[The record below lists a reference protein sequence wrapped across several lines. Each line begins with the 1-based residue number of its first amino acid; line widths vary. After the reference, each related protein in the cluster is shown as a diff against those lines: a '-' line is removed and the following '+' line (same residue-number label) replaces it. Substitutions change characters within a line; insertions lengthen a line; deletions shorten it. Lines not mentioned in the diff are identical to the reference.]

1 MSCIT
6 RRSQSTDECFNC
18 PIASGC
24 GWCSAYNYELYGTPN
39 KRATY
44 ICGMHK
50 ARSLANVYYWRRMGV
65 DFPMHCPKDW
75 AVNIIGEEEFEVM
88 DKSDDNIYLLDYRYV
103 LNSNV
108 QIYNSKMFCD
118 KEDMY
123 NILAVLLEYNQEY
136 PNDRWNRTIDGM
148 YLEWYMHNVFYNW
161 SILKE
166 RSSNVDL
173 DTRDALFFEDSIV
186 KKLLLK

>member
-1 MSCIT
+1 MLKYEVM
-6 RRSQSTDECFNC
+6 RDEKSKQLRKKAFTLSSIYLLFCMFLNSFKTSSEERDFSYEKN
-18 PIASGC
+18 PSY
-24 GWCSAYNYELYGTPN
+24 SSELNNEYAYYKGKNIY
-39 KRATY
+39 
-44 ICGMHK
+44 
-50 ARSLANVYYWRRMGV
+50 
-65 DFPMHCPKDW
+65 
-75 AVNIIGEEEFEVM
+75 IIGEEEFEVM

-103 LNSNV
+103 FNSNV